1 MDDKKRISSPEGVS
15 KLMEDMWSR
24 HKAGRKQ
31 PENNMFLVDLP
42 PLTEEEKEVCKNT
55 SSAALL
61 SRIKLSHLLE

>member
-1 MDDKKRISSPEGVS
+1 MDNKKRISSPDGVS

-42 PLTEEEKEVCKNT
+42 PLTEEEK
-55 SSAALL
+55 AA
-61 SRIKLSHLLE
+61 IAAEKENSHGSFI